1 MRERLECRSRWE
13 VQLEGTVQSFKSK
26 EKLCRLGNFGTVEVD
41 DGFTK
46 QRIVDDQAKRQEG
59 CPSVGDVRGT
69 SC

>member
-1 MRERLECRSRWE
+1 
-13 VQLEGTVQSFKSK
+13 VQSFKSK